1 MIYIM
6 SLKSFFRKKHKYETQ
21 SDLKDMTAEQ
31 IVNLNPQDVG
41 SYIETETGGIPLTG
55 IKRKAM
61 FRLLAIKK
69 QDKLNPN
76 PVARQDAINTFLERE
91 GLKSNPEVD
100 RLIMST
106 HNEIMEDQVS
116 QKQLENRLRK
126 LRDQSAIP
134 YTKDEESYLRL
145 QKLKIG
151 GKRKRYTKRKLREK
165 TKRKIRRNKRKT
177 YRK

>member
-1 MIYIM
+1 
-6 SLKSFFRKKHKYETQ
+6 
-21 SDLKDMTAEQ
+21 
-31 IVNLNPQDVG
+31 
-41 SYIETETGGIPLTG
+41 
-55 IKRKAM
+55 
-61 FRLLAIKK
+61 
-69 QDKLNPN
+69 
-76 PVARQDAINTFLERE
+76 
-91 GLKSNPEVD
+91 
-100 RLIMST
+100 
-106 HNEIMEDQVS
+106 MEDQVS